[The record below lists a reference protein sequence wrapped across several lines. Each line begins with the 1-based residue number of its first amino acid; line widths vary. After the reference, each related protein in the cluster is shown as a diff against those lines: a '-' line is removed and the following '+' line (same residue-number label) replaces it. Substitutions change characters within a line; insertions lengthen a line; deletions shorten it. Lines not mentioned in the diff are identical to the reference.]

1 MAHNPVTP
9 VLPVDR
15 VHAPSMQRR
24 LTGYLMHLEE
34 WRMRSRL
41 YASERRRREQGAMH
55 SERFLIE
62 GGEPAGNSVQGDA
75 QCKKA
80 YRER

>member
-1 MAHNPVTP
+1 MASNPVTP
-9 VLPVDR
+9 VLPVDP
-15 VHAPSMQRR
+15 VSGPSMQRR
-24 LTGYLMHLEE
+24 LTGYFMHLEE

-62 GGEPAGNSVQGDA
+62 GSEPADNSVECDL